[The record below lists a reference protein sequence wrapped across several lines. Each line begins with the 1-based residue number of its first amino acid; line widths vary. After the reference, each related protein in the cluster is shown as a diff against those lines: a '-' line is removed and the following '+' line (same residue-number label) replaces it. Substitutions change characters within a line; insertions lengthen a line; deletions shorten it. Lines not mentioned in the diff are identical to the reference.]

1 MHSENNEL
9 VKAGHELAKCLDSN
23 TPLIDIAKM
32 IVRLADKLDVTTLA
46 LREKTKQCEQL
57 AAENAGLKAAFD
69 KPQAYLSWHAIPPT
83 WEDPLPCGEY
93 LDVHNEAGH
102 KNSDGTDCWPV
113 YAKPEIETPATDAFM
128 REVRAQAI
136 TSALDSLDG
145 VFDTDC
151 VMETNGISYEE
162 AEQRTTGA
170 LAVNSALIE
179 FAAELRQGGAA

>member
-1 MHSENNEL
+1 MNYEKTKEL
-9 VKAGHELAKCLDSN
+9 VKSGHQLVVLLGKQNGMHEAASLVQRMAGQ
-23 TPLIDIAKM
+23 
-32 IVRLADKLDVTTLA
+32 LDVLIA
-46 LREKTKQCEQL
+46 VLREKTKQCDQL
-57 AAENAGLKAAFD
+57 AAENAGLKGAISQHAAGFTVCE
-69 KPQAYLSWHAIPPT
+69 A
-83 WEDPLPCGEY
+83 CGEENVSGND
-93 LDVHNEAGH
+93 DVCRALN
-102 KNSDGTDCWPV
+102 
-113 YAKPEIETPATDAFM
+113 ETPATKAFL

-179 FAAELRQGGAA
+179 FADQLRQGGAA